1 MKITL
6 VVAASQNNV
15 IGKDNQ
21 LLWHLPKDMRFFKN
35 TTWGMPILM
44 GRKTFESLGSKLLPG
59 RLNIILTQQK
69 NLVLEGAVVV
79 NSIQEAIK
87 VAAEQDYKELM
98 VIGGGQ
104 VYQEALPLA
113 QKIWLTRVHT
123 HIEGDV
129 FFPELS
135 LNTWSLLSSEKVSA
149 DEKHA
154 FAFDFECWQRK

>member
-6 VVAASQNNV
+6 VVAASQNNA

-79 NSIQEAIK
+79 NLIQEAIK

>member
-6 VVAASQNNV
+6 VVAASQNNA

-21 LLWHLPKDMRFFKN
+21 LLWHLPKDMSFFKN

>member
-6 VVAASQNNV
+6 VVAASQNNA